1 MQETNVALAAF
12 QNYIP
17 SKSPAALSAQISSL
31 QLLSLLF
38 AFKMHKFFFFPFFS
52 KTPQKY
58 KVSTLKLSLVSVP
71 RRSRVEHAALLI
83 I

>member
-17 SKSPAALSAQISSL
+17 GKSPVALSARISSL

-38 AFKMHKFFFFPFFS
+38 AFEMHKDFYSFFS

-58 KVSTLKLSLVSVP
+58 EVSTLKLFLVFVP
-71 RRSRVEHAALLI
+71 RRSRAY
-83 I
+83 